1 MNYHDNEI
9 NTILIVDD
17 EPNNL
22 KVLHNLLTENGY
34 IVRAARSGTSAIETA
49 QLDPPDLILLDIKM
63 PNMDGYEVCQ
73 HLKGDPQTQNIPII
87 FISALNQ
94 VTDIVSAFSVGG
106 VDYITKPFQFEEVIA
121 RVQTHLTIIRQQ
133 QKLRWQSEQLEKM
146 VQRDRERFEQI
157 TNMREKFVRGAA
169 HDLKNPLTLVG
180 GYANMMLRMDQVR
193 QDPELKEMAQEIEG
207 AGADMLDMIG
217 NMLDVLRFQNS
228 VILDKGQIDLNIIV
242 DNVVS
247 SHQTFS
253 AAKNIKLEFRPQYSE
268 VPINGD
274 TKLIQR
280 VVENLISNAI
290 KYSPSE
296 SHIMVTTDCEDGK
309 ALLQVHDE
317 GYGISE
323 YDLPLVFDP
332 FFRSDSTRE
341 KAEGTG
347 LGLSVTKE
355 IVEQHGGR
363 ITVDSREGK
372 GSTFTVILTCE

>member
-1 MNYHDNEI
+1 
-9 NTILIVDD
+9 
-17 EPNNL
+17 
-22 KVLHNLLTENGY
+22 
-34 IVRAARSGTSAIETA
+34 
-49 QLDPPDLILLDIKM
+49 
-63 PNMDGYEVCQ
+63 MDT
-73 HLKGDPQTQNIPII
+73 KGDSRTQDIPII

-94 VTDIVSAFSVGG
+94 VEDIVSAFSVGG

-146 VQRDRERFEQI
+146 VERDRQRFEQI
-157 TNMREKFVRGAA
+157 TSMREKFVRGAA

-180 GYANMMLRMDQVR
+180 GYANMMLRMDVVR
-193 QDPELKEMAQEIEG
+193 QNSDLKEMASEIEG
-207 AGADMLDMIG
+207 AGADMLEMIG

-228 VILDKGQIDLNIIV
+228 VILDTGRVDLNIIV

-247 SHQTFS
+247 SYQPLAS
-253 AAKNIKLEFRPQYSE
+253 AKDTTLEFNTQFSE
-268 VPINGD
+268 VPINAD

-280 VVENLISNAI
+280 VVENLVSNAI
-290 KYSPSE
+290 KYSPNDSQ
-296 SHIMVTTDCEDGK
+296 IVVVADCQDGK
-309 ALLQVHDE
+309 AILTVEDN
-317 GYGISE
+317 GYGIPE
-323 YDLPLVFDP
+323 YDLPMLFDP
-332 FFRSDSTRE
+332 FYRSESTSE

-372 GSTFTVILTCE
+372 GTLFTVILSSE

>member
-1 MNYHDNEI
+1 MIYQENAV

-22 KVLHNLLTENGY
+22 KVLHNLLTENDY
-34 IVRAARSGTSAIETA
+34 IVRAARSGTAAIETV

-63 PNMDGYEVCQ
+63 PHMDGYEVCQ
-73 HLKGDPQTQNIPII
+73 RLKGDPQTRDIPII

-94 VTDIVSAFSVGG
+94 VDDIVSAFNVGG

-121 RVQTHLTIIRQQ
+121 RVKTHLTIIQQ
-133 QKLRWQSEQLEKM
+133 QHKLRWQSEQLEKM
-146 VQRDRERFEQI
+146 IERDRQRFEQI
-157 TNMREKFVRGAA
+157 TEMREKFVRGAA

-180 GYANMMLRMDQVR
+180 GYANMMLRFDAVR
-193 QDPELKEMAQEIEG
+193 QDPNLKEMVQEIEG

-228 VILDKGQIDLNIIV
+228 VLLDKGAIDLNVIV

-247 SHQTFS
+247 AYQTL
-253 AAKNIKLEFRPQYSE
+253 AVAKNIKLDFHPKFSE
-268 VPINGD
+268 APINAD

-280 VVENLISNAI
+280 VVENLVSNAI
-290 KYSPSE
+290 KYSPE
-296 SHIMVTTDCEDGK
+296 ETRVMVTTDSHDGK
-309 ALLQVHDE
+309 SILQVQDE
-317 GYGISE
+317 GYGIPE
-323 YDLPLVFDP
+323 YDIPQLFDP
-332 FFRSDSTRE
+332 FYRSESTRE
-341 KAEGTG
+341 KADGTG

-363 ITVDSREGK
+363 IMVDSHEGE
-372 GSTFTVILTCE
+372 GSLFTVILPCE